1 MTIYQKAIKLRKTCE
16 NIGISKA
23 NECSY
28 FEKCGISDLSSAP
41 CFENLERLTE
51 VIIKEKWEVK

>member
-1 MTIYQKAIKLRKTCE
+1 MTIYQKAIKVRKTCE
-16 NIGISKA
+16 NKSTSKG
-23 NECSY
+23 NKCPY

-51 VIIKEKWEVK
+51 VIMKEKWKVK